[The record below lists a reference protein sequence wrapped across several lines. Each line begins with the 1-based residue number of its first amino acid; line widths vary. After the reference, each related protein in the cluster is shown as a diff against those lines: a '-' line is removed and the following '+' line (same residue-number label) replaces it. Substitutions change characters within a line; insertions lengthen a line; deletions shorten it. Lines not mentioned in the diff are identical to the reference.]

1 MVFSNTVSDDVQ
13 ALARHISAFA
23 FLGTNTALRLR
34 RPSCA
39 AVKVTRMS
47 ALLCSI
53 CKRAKETTEYSGN
66 QLSKNDSKRKCKL
79 CVAAL

>member
-1 MVFSNTVSDDVQ
+1 
-13 ALARHISAFA
+13 
-23 FLGTNTALRLR
+23 
-34 RPSCA
+34 
-39 AVKVTRMS
+39 MS